1 MSIQCIED
9 IKHALYIN
17 LTHREDRKRCVE
29 KELEKIGVLATRFN
43 AVEVSPNQRLYGAIG
58 CSISHMK
65 CIQMAIKNGWDHVMI
80 CEDDI
85 EFLNPE
91 LFTNS
96 LNAFLKRHKQWDVL
110 LLAGNNMLPYT
121 QIDNCC
127 IQAMNCITTTG
138 YIVNKHYYEKLFAN
152 FKDGLANLL
161 KDRSQIQ
168 KYAIDKYWVRLQRV
182 DKWYLIIPLTI
193 IQRKDY
199 SDVEEAVTDFK
210 HYMLTINKVQKNNL
224 K

>member
-1 MSIQCIED
+1 
-9 IKHALYIN
+9 
-17 LTHREDRKRCVE
+17 
-29 KELEKIGVLATRFN
+29 
-43 AVEVSPNQRLYGAIG
+43 
-58 CSISHMK
+58 
-65 CIQMAIKNGWDHVMI
+65 MAIKNGWDHVMI

-138 YIVNKHYYEKLFAN
+138 YIVNKHYYEKLFSN

-210 HYMLTINKVQKNNL
+210 HYMLTINKVQKPI
-224 K
+224 